1 MSQNK
6 FGELC
11 PLRGGEKVKGT
22 TTFTGDLGSGVV
34 VVRAVPATL
43 CNQCGADWIEDQVA
57 KQLEEI
63 VDDAR
68 KRGLQVEVTSFT

>member
-1 MSQNK
+1 MSYV
-6 FGELC
+6 LSAAA
-11 PLRGGEKVKGT
+11 RRSKGLP
-22 TTFTGDLGSGVV
+22 TFTGDLGSGVV